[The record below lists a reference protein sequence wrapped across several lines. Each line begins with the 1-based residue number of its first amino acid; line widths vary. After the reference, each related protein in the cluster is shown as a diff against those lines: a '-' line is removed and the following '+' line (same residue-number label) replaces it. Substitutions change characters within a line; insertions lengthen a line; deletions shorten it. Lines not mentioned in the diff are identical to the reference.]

1 MDHRKTFISSDTL
14 HTRLGFEAEVAL
26 GWPNPYRRRPMMF
39 RASQSALARAGVL
52 GVLACALCVG
62 LSETAETAQGTSAVI
77 DVGTDAN
84 GNVSVP
90 AEFELQGQWTAVRD
104 PTAKNGLALQY
115 SGVPAA
121 EDRLPL
127 AIYKPAFLKNAEI
140 SLRLKADLGQSDRAG
155 GVALRIT
162 SPQDYYLV
170 QLDARR
176 EEIVFSRMKDGA
188 SEEIAD
194 VDADM
199 TPLVWHTLTVRL
211 VDDEFTVSFD
221 GKWVFT
227 GFDQALSQP
236 GSVALWTRGDS
247 VARFD
252 NFTITPLAVG
262 EETQLG
268 TE

>member
-1 MDHRKTFISSDTL
+1 M
-14 HTRLGFEAEVAL
+14 
-26 GWPNPYRRRPMMF
+26 YR
-39 RASQSALARAGVL
+39 AIQSTLARAGVL

-62 LSETAETAQGTSAVI
+62 RPGTAETAQSTTPRI

-84 GNVSVP
+84 GNISAP
-90 AEFELQGQWTAVRD
+90 AEFELQGRWSVVHD

-170 QLDARR
+170 QIDARR

-188 SEEIAD
+188 NEEIAD

-199 TPLVWHTLTVRL
+199 TPQAWHTLMVRL
-211 VDDEFTVSFD
+211 VDDEFTISFD
-221 GKWVFT
+221 GKWMFT
-227 GFDQALSQP
+227 GFDKALSQP
-236 GSVALWTRGDS
+236 GRVALWTRGDS

-252 NFTITPLAVG
+252 DINITPLAVR
-262 EETQLG
+262 EEKQPA

>member
-1 MDHRKTFISSDTL
+1 M
-14 HTRLGFEAEVAL
+14 
-26 GWPNPYRRRPMMF
+26 
-39 RASQSALARAGVL
+39 
-52 GVLACALCVG
+52 
-62 LSETAETAQGTSAVI
+62 I

-84 GNVSVP
+84 GNISAP
-90 AEFELQGQWTAVRD
+90 TEFELQGRWSVVHD

-121 EDRLPL
+121 EDRMPL

-170 QLDARR
+170 QMDARR
-176 EEIVFSRMKDGA
+176 EEIVFSPMKDGA
-188 SEEIAD
+188 NEEIAD

-199 TPLVWHTLTVRL
+199 TPQAWHTLTVRL

-221 GKWVFT
+221 GKWMFT
-227 GFDQALSQP
+227 GFDKALSQP
-236 GSVALWTRGDS
+236 GRVALWTRGDG

-252 NFTITPLAVG
+252 DITITPLAVR
-262 EETQLG
+262 EEKQPA